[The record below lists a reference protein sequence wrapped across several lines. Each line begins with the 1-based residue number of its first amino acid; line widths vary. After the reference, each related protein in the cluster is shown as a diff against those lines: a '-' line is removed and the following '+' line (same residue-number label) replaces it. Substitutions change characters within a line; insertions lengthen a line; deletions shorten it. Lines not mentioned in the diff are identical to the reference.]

1 MYGVM
6 GVRAAHLGSGKGK
19 NLWKPS
25 IQFKPIHRK
34 LERRNRTYLKERKDA
49 IYSLHLAVAKAR

>member
-1 MYGVM
+1 M